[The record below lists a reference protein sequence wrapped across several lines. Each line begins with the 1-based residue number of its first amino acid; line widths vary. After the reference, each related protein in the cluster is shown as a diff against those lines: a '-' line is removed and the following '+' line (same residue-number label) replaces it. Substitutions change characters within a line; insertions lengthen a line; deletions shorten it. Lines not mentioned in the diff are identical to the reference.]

1 MEVNRIPQFV
11 LCAFQVTTLLCYFFC
26 MMLLRIW
33 YCASGLSRTACVFIS
48 FHIFIIPHC
57 LHYFKYFRCRFVLD
71 EYIYVLSYDGSIIY
85 RMNKAGDYIDTIA
98 NYRDL
103 FNEET
108 SWSVISFLT
117 SDINENIYST
127 NRNEGIVFKVTKI
140 ET

>member
-1 MEVNRIPQFV
+1 
-11 LCAFQVTTLLCYFFC
+11 
-26 MMLLRIW
+26 
-33 YCASGLSRTACVFIS
+33 
-48 FHIFIIPHC
+48 
-57 LHYFKYFRCRFVLD
+57 
-71 EYIYVLSYDGSIIY
+71 
-85 RMNKAGDYIDTIA
+85 MNKAGDYIDTIA